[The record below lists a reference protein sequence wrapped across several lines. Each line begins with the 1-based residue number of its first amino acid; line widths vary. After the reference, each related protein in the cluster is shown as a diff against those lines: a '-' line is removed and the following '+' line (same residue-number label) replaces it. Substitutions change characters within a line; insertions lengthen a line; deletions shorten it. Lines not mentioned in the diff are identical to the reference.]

1 MIMNVSYAPTVLT
14 QSSSQINIDGDV
26 INQDQHNR
34 YCLNDLHKASGGEE
48 KHAPY
53 RFIRNDQTQ
62 ELIREI
68 DQSPN
73 LVSACEVINGG
84 NGRGTYVVK
93 ELVYA
98 YAMWISPAFHLKVI
112 RTFDTLTAQPKLPD
126 LNDPTQ
132 LRDLLLGYAEQNIQ
146 LTTENQVLSKAI
158 ETITHTEHGV
168 KFQQACKILNVKQ
181 QELADWLRKHN
192 WDRYLNGARAS
203 TYYSENR
210 GYCETKYSL
219 KEGVKPS
226 GQSYSYTQ
234 TEFFILPK
242 GMQILAKR
250 FEERP

>member
-1 MIMNVSYAPTVLT
+1 MNVSYAPTVLT

-126 LNDPTQ
+126 LND
-132 LRDLLLGYAEQNIQ
+132 
-146 LTTENQVLSKAI
+146 
-158 ETITHTEHGV
+158 
-168 KFQQACKILNVKQ
+168 
-181 QELADWLRKHN
+181 
-192 WDRYLNGARAS
+192 
-203 TYYSENR
+203 
-210 GYCETKYSL
+210 
-219 KEGVKPS
+219 
-226 GQSYSYTQ
+226 
-234 TEFFILPK
+234 
-242 GMQILAKR
+242 
-250 FEERP
+250 